1 MTRVLEALSRI
12 DVIADIDEQFA
23 RAMARLVGGAQTEV
37 LLGAALASA
46 RTRDG
51 HVCADLT
58 RIAGAPICDALGRP
72 VGELRWPRL
81 DAWMAALGDSELV
94 GDGVEVRPLVLDA
107 ARGRLYLRR
116 YWQYEQRLAT
126 QLRARAAA
134 TDDGIDLARL
144 REGMERLFPGAG
156 ASDPGAGGQRRAAL
170 TAVLRRFAVISGG
183 PGTGKTS
190 TVVKLLALL
199 LEQAAAA
206 GRPRPVM
213 TLVAPTGKAAARL
226 VESIRGAKAKLPLSD
241 AIKRDIVEEAST
253 IHRRLGPIP
262 GRTTRFRHDAD
273 NPLATDLVLVDE
285 GSMVDLALM
294 VRLVEAVPPRAR
306 LILLGDRDQL
316 ASVDAGAVLGDICN
330 AEDTRGFSAPFAAR
344 IAEVT
349 GEAPPRGASAPAGPG
364 IWDCIVHLNRSYRYG
379 EHSGIGV
386 LARAINAGDA
396 GSVRR
401 ILLSGDFPD
410 VVLRPPPAAGDL
422 GDELRSLLVEGY
434 RPYLTAARLEDKFEA
449 FNRFRVLCAHR
460 RGALGVEQTNGLAE
474 RALEGPRVRL
484 IERSGALSLY
494 AGRPVLITANDY
506 NVRLFNG
513 DIGLLVED
521 EASAGAGVRAAFV
534 APDRT
539 VRRLAPSRLPPHE
552 TAFAMTVHKS
562 QGSEFDEVVVLL
574 PAAVSKILS
583 RELLYT
589 AVTRAKSKVV
599 LFGDAEVVAQAVAR
613 RVQRASGLSEALWG
627 PRQGGST
634 RAHPTGLTE
643 RKTEYQ

>member
-1 MTRVLEALSRI
+1 MTRALEALAKA
-12 DVIADIDEQFA
+12 DVIAAIDEHFA
-23 RAMARLVGGAQTEV
+23 RAMARLVGGAPAEV
-37 LLGAALASA
+37 LLGAAIASA

-58 RIAGAPICDALGRP
+58 RIAGAPVCDLLGKP
-72 VGELRWPRL
+72 VGDLRWPRL
-81 DAWMAALGDSELV
+81 EAWIAALGQSELV
-94 GDGVEVRPLVLDA
+94 GGGVEARPLVLDA

-116 YWQYEQRLAT
+116 YWQYEQRLAE
-126 QLRARAAA
+126 QLRARAASL
-134 TDDGIDLARL
+134 DDELDRALL
-144 REGMERLFPGAG
+144 RDGVARLFPGAG
-156 ASDPGAGGQRRAAL
+156 ASDPGASGQRRAAVM
-170 TAVLRRFAVISGG
+170 AVLRRFAVISGG

-206 GRPRPVM
+206 GRTRPVM

-226 VESIRGAKAKLPLSD
+226 VESIRGAKATLPLSD
-241 AIKRDIVEEAST
+241 AIKRDIVEEAAT

-262 GRTTRFRHDAD
+262 GRTTRFRHDAE
-273 NPLATDLVLVDE
+273 NPLATDVVLVDE

-294 VRLVEAVPPRAR
+294 VRLVDAVPPRAR

-330 AEDTRGFSAPFAAR
+330 AEDARGFSTPFAER

-349 GEAPPRGASAPAGPG
+349 GEAPPRGAAAPAAPG
-364 IWDCIVHLNRSYRYG
+364 VWDCIVHLSRSYRYG
-379 EHSGIGV
+379 EHSGIGH

-410 VVLRPPPAAGDL
+410 VQLRPPPESDDL
-422 GDELRSLLVEGY
+422 GDELRSLVISGY
-434 RPYLTAARLEDKFEA
+434 RPYLEAARVEDRFDA

-460 RGALGVEQTNGLAE
+460 RGPLGVEQTNGLVE
-474 RALEGPRVRL
+474 RALEGPRARL
-484 IERSGALSLY
+484 LERGGPLY
-494 AGRPVLITANDY
+494 AGRPVLVTANDY

-521 EASAGAGVRAAFV
+521 DEAAGGGVRAAFV

-574 PAAVSKILS
+574 PKAVSPILS

-589 AVTRAKSKVV
+589 AVTRARSKVI
-599 LFGDAEVVAQAVAR
+599 LFGDPEVVSQAVAR
-613 RVQRASGLSEALWG
+613 RVQRASGLTEALWG
-627 PRQGGST
+627 T
-634 RAHPTGLTE
+634 R
-643 RKTEYQ
+643 